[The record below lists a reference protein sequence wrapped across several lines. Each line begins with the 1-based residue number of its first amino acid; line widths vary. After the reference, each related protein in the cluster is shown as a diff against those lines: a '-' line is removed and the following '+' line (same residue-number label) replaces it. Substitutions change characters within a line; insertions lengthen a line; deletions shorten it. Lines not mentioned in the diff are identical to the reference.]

1 MIDEFQSLN
10 AQSNERSLEIAKILI
25 KAAKETHAVISR
37 SEARCTAARSSMA
50 THDKETMWRALQEYI
65 GYYAGFINSM
75 TSLTGIGLQQVN
87 REFYNRVT
95 AIDIENQ
102 PQIIIG
108 FVYAKEALDSVF
120 KETYKQ
126 CVKKLLKQSKLF
138 DDNELKRLLI

>member
-75 TSLTGIGLQQVN
+75 TALTGIGLQRVN
-87 REFYNRVT
+87 REFYGRVT
-95 AIDIENQ
+95 AVDIEHQ
-102 PQIIIG
+102 LQIMIG

-138 DDNELKRLLI
+138 DDNELRRLLI